1 VAVNCCDCEIV
12 SDAEE
17 GVSVTVTGLRLM
29 AALADLVE
37 SALLVAFTVIFCSL
51 AIEAGAV

>member
-1 VAVNCCDCEIV
+1 MAVNCWDCEIV
-12 SDAEE
+12 SEVVDGA
-17 GVSVTVTGLRLM
+17 SVTVTGVRLM
-29 AALADLVE
+29 VALADLVE